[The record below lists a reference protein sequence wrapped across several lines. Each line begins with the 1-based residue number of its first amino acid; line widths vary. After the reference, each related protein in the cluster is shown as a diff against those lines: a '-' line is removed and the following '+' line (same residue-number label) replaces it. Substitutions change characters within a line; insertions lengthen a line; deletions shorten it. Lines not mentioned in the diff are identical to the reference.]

1 MPCGSMGHDPGYHD
15 SSSDDVRAA
24 AVRMCH
30 ACGPTGATG
39 RAMVYSMQ
47 AAGEWTHQDHA
58 SRMQGSGVVHGIGT
72 GMEDPSMGVLQ
83 DGMLV
88 HVLSDVCTSAIAAY
102 RGEHVVECS
111 AWL

>member
-1 MPCGSMGHDPGYHD
+1 M
-15 SSSDDVRAA
+15 
-24 AVRMCH
+24 
-30 ACGPTGATG
+30 
-39 RAMVYSMQ
+39 
-47 AAGEWTHQDHA
+47 
-58 SRMQGSGVVHGIGT
+58 HGIGT